1 MARYRL
7 ACTSSFLL
15 AALLVATPVLA
26 QTSGPPDSRA
36 ASPAHLPN
44 LNRTPPNAI
53 PVSDEGGEGAKG
65 PLAKVG
71 RDFADNG
78 ITFRGLLTNEL
89 AGNVTGGVARGTRNV
104 GQVYLGT
111 DLDLHRILGI
121 PGAKFHFTVY
131 HDYGDPLSKQVT
143 GTFFK
148 QQDIYKNDYTR
159 LHFGLFAYEQSL
171 FHDKVDITL
180 GRLGTTAFFGHL
192 QTNCYFQAGNTCGIP
207 VVLNSEAG
215 FGLLPSATWGGNVK
229 IRPKKHFYIDTGAF
243 EVNPT
248 VANTNGLILSTAG
261 ATGFT
266 IPLEFGYENASFKA
280 TRYPTEIKLGGY
292 YSTADRVDPFYDKVG
307 TSAGLTGTTQR
318 TANTTRSGLYLMADR
333 TIWRPDPAS
342 MHSLS
347 VFGGWIQPLEHEEV
361 VDAQVY
367 GGLLL
372 RGPLKSRARD
382 SIGLSATYLHISAKE
397 IAFLHDSRI
406 RAGGSGSNS
415 PDEFA
420 FELNYGVAIGSSIR
434 VTPNVQY
441 VVNPDNSALPKITF
455 VPKNIVTFGLK
466 LTANLAT
473 LAGLPSAAAD
483 D

>member
-7 ACTSSFLL
+7 ACTSLLALL
-15 AALLVATPVLA
+15 AATPALA
-26 QTSGPPDSRA
+26 QVAGPPDPQPAPRA
-36 ASPAHLPN
+36 RLSN
-44 LNRTPPNAI
+44 LNRTAPNLI
-53 PVSDEGGEGAKG
+53 PVSGDDDDQATG

-71 RDFADNG
+71 KTLADDG
-78 ITFRGLLTNEL
+78 ILFRGLLTNEL
-89 AGNVTGGVARGTRNV
+89 AGNVTGGVAQGTRNV

-111 DLDLHRILGI
+111 DLDLHKILGI
-121 PGAKFHFTVY
+121 RGAKFHFTLY

-171 FHDKVDITL
+171 FHNKVDITL

-229 IRPKKHFYIDTGAF
+229 IRPAKHFYIDTGAF

-248 VANTNGLILSTAG
+248 VADTNGLIVSTSG

-266 IPLEFGYENASFKA
+266 IPVEFGYENASFKQ

-292 YSTADRVDPFYDKVG
+292 LSTADRVDPYYDAKG
-307 TSAGLTGTTQR
+307 TSAGLTGTKQR
-318 TANTTRSGLYLMADR
+318 NATTTREGVYLMADR
-333 TIWRPDPAS
+333 TIWRPDPDS
-342 MHSLS
+342 THSLS

-367 GGLLL
+367 SGLLL
-372 RGPLKSRARD
+372 RGPFKSRARD
-382 SIGLSATYLHISAKE
+382 SVGISATYLHISAKE
-397 IAFLHDSRI
+397 IDFLRDSRI
-406 RAGGSGSNS
+406 RAGGSGTNN

-420 FELNYGVAIGSSIR
+420 FELNYGVGIGRSVR

-466 LTANLAT
+466 LTVNLAT
-473 LAGLPSAAAD
+473 LAGLPSAGPSD